1 MKCKGD
7 HVCFILVRD
16 DTCASG
22 EWDNKAA
29 RDHPVTEQSFPKPK
43 LALTFFLSGKVIKNC
58 I

>member
-1 MKCKGD
+1 M
-7 HVCFILVRD
+7 CFKFVRG

-29 RDHPVTEQSFPKPK
+29 RAHLVTEQSFPKPK